1 MTGLDKIL
9 EQIEVE
15 ASSNADAVIAQ
26 AKEQAREI
34 IAAAKS
40 EGDRRRIEIEKKSE
54 MDVQTSLSRGE
65 SAAWLQEKKII
76 LQAKQEIIGDIVE
89 RAKESL
95 LNLSDEE
102 YFETILKMVK
112 RHALNQEG
120 EIIFSSKDK
129 ERLPKQFEDSIKEV
143 LSKQQGAS
151 LKISNESRDINGGFL
166 LVYGDIEENC
176 SFDTLFLTAK
186 DTLQDK
192 VNELLFK

>member
-26 AKEQAREI
+26 AKEQAQEI

-40 EGDRRRIEIEKKSE
+40 EGDKRRLEIEKKSE
-54 MDVQTSLSRGE
+54 MDVRGSLSRGE

-76 LQAKQEIIGDIVE
+76 LKAKQEIIGDIVE
-89 RAKESL
+89 KSKESI
-95 LNLSDEE
+95 LNLPDEE

-129 ERLPKQFEDSIKEV
+129 ERLPKEFEDSIKEA
-143 LSKQQGAS
+143 LSGKQGAS
-151 LKISNESRDINGGFL
+151 LKISNESRNINGGFL
-166 LVYGDIEENC
+166 LVYGDVEENC